1 MKVKVL
7 QPFQVCHDGAIHRPG
22 KTAEVPDHVGEL
34 WLASGWVDE
43 VGGRKRKAGW
53 VPQAVS
59 EAGTPVV
66 DEDGRPVPPA
76 GDGAPVDE

>member
-7 QPFQVCHDGAIHRPG
+7 QPFQVCYDGAIHRPG
-22 KTAEVPDHVGEL
+22 KTAEVPDHIGEL

-53 VPQAVS
+53 IPQVTS
-59 EAGTPVV
+59 DAGVVV
-66 DEDGRPVPPA
+66 DEFGRPVPAA
-76 GDGAPVDE
+76 GDSNPVDE